1 MDYHRIW
8 HSGLST
14 AIVRREMARD
24 LNATAASLLGFLHR
38 GPMTGWELARV
49 AQQTIGDFWTVTRSQ
64 VYRELAAMAERG
76 FVNAGARGTR
86 DRQPYELTDAGRE
99 AFAAWVRRMPGP
111 ETIRFPLLLTLSFG
125 EHVPPEL
132 LQRFLRHHRGI
143 HAARLAQYDLEIV
156 AQQEG
161 SNPYQDATL
170 AFGREYERAVM
181 AWFDAL
187 PAELRSFD

>member
-1 MDYHRIW
+1 MSRH
-8 HSGLST
+8 
-14 AIVRREMARD
+14 

-49 AQQTIGDFWTVTRSQ
+49 AQQTVGDFWTVTRSQ

-76 FVNAGARGTR
+76 LIDAGARGSR
-86 DRQPYELTDAGRE
+86 DRQPYELTAAGRE
-99 AFAAWVRRMPGP
+99 AFAAWVRRMPDP

-143 HAARLAQYDLEIV
+143 HAARLAQYELDVE
-156 AQQEG
+156 AQQG
-161 SNPYQDATL
+161 IADPFQAATL
-170 AFGREYERAVM
+170 AFGLEYERAVM
-181 AWFDAL
+181 AWFDGL
-187 PAELRSFD
+187 PAELRSVDQAMDD